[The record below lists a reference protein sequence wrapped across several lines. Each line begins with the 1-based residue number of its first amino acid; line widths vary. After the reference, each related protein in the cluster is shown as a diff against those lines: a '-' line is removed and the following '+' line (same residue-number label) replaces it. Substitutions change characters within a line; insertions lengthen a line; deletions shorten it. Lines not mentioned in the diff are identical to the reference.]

1 MKIQSCKFVSCSD
14 LFKDLDE
21 LWEDFSSSDPEFT
34 WGSANRTLIDPLTI
48 IGHMNNVGLDDRLQF
63 KTLCKRINELPRS
76 VYVDMES

>member
-14 LFKDLDE
+14 LFKGLTE
-21 LWEDFSSSDPEFT
+21 LWEDFASSDPDFS
-34 WGSANRTLIDPLTI
+34 WGNNNRTMIDPLAIT
-48 IGHMNNVGLDDRLQF
+48 GHMSNVGLDAHLQF